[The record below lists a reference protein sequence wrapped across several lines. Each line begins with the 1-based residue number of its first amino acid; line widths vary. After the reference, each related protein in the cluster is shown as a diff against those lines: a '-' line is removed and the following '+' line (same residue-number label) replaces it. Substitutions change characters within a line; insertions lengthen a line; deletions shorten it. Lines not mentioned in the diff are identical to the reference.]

1 MLLNS
6 KADKYIMKY
15 KILFQI
21 WISIFYKNSEWSQ
34 TVFWW
39 QSNVLMQVKNTIKHI
54 QGQNF
59 R

>member
-39 QSNVLMQVKNTIKHI
+39 QSNIFMQVKNTIKYN